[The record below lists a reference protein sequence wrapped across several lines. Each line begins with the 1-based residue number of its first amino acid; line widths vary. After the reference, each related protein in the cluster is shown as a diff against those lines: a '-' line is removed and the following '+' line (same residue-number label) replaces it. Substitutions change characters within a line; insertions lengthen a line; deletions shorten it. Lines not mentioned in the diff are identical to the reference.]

1 MTWVIENPV
10 AGSQPIANAST
21 VQNHPLGLI
30 VRATDPDYGSGE
42 FIYVKASAAIR
53 IRDWSLISMD
63 AGTAAPVA
71 ASNIGPLGVAMV
83 ALAQNEYGWLQ
94 ISGKAIGGCKTAFAD
109 NARVWL
115 SASAGRIDDTSVAG
129 DLVNLARGASTTTT
143 GTFVA
148 DFEIHRPYVDDK
160 SDSTD

>member
-1 MTWVIENPV
+1 MTWTIDKGLI
-10 AGSQPIANAST
+10 GSQAIADAST
-21 VQNHPLGLI
+21 TQRHPLGLI
-30 VRATDPDYGSGE
+30 VTATDPTYGSGE

-53 IRDWSLISMD
+53 IRDWSLYSMD

-71 ASNIGPLGVAMV
+71 ASNIGPLGVAMA
-83 ALAQNEYGWLQ
+83 ALALNEYGWLQ

-115 SASAGRIDDTSVAG
+115 TGSAGRIDDASVAG
-129 DLVNLARGASTTTT
+129 DLVNLARGASVTVT

-148 DFEIHRPYVDDK
+148 DFEIHRPFVDDK